1 KKYILKSKERVWG
14 ELLEGEDDATVPL
27 RPKPKT
33 GPLIKEGEEERQDEE
48 GVEER
53 ARKMEKLMDE
63 VFSKE
68 KDCAALVKVLRQENI
83 NYQTEREQ
91 YSPLTILCGRADVTE
106 GQIKHAL
113 YLGAHKFHRDEDGCT
128 ALHWAAM
135 KGVVAAATV
144 LTSGTNH
151 DVEKLLAIK
160 DGDQKTPLDLAK
172 ESVEPAHEE
181 VEAILLAAM
190 KKLEAA
196 RMDALE

>member
-1 KKYILKSKERVWG
+1 MWG

-33 GPLIKEGEEERQDEE
+33 GPLIKEGEEEGQEEE

-91 YSPLTILCGRADVTE
+91 YR
-106 GQIKHAL
+106 
-113 YLGAHKFHRDEDGCT
+113 
-128 ALHWAAM
+128 
-135 KGVVAAATV
+135 
-144 LTSGTNH
+144 
-151 DVEKLLAIK
+151 
-160 DGDQKTPLDLAK
+160 
-172 ESVEPAHEE
+172 
-181 VEAILLAAM
+181 
-190 KKLEAA
+190 
-196 RMDALE
+196 